1 MDQEQVEA
9 YLLREQQV
17 ESEVVRQMLAKKVLK
32 YDDIAA
38 DFQQWYERRDYCHCD
53 VEVRGWTAQKIYNQA
68 PQLDG
73 IGVFNFLVTLRD
85 SPEAAE
91 EIISEGFTIR

>member
-1 MDQEQVEA
+1 MNQAEVEA
-9 YLLREQQV
+9 YLLQEKHI

-32 YDDIAA
+32 YEDIAA
-38 DFQQWYERRDYCHCD
+38 DFAEWYERHDYRKCM
-53 VEVRGWTAQKIYNQA
+53 VEVRGWTAQKIYDQA

-85 SPEAAE
+85 SPQAAE
-91 EIISEGFTIR
+91 EIIAEGFVVR

>member
-1 MDQEQVEA
+1 MDQEEVET
-9 YLLREQQV
+9 YLLQEKHIQ
-17 ESEVVRQMLAKKVLK
+17 SEVVRKMLAKKVLK
-32 YDDIAA
+32 YEDIAA
-38 DFQQWYERRDYCHCD
+38 DFAQWYERRDYRNCE
-53 VEVRGWTAQKIYNQA
+53 VEERGWTAQRIYNQS

-85 SPEAAE
+85 SPQAAE